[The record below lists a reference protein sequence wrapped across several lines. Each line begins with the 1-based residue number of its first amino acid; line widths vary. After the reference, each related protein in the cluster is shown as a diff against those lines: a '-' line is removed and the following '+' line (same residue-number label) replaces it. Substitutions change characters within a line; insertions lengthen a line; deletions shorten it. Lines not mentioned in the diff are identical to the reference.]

1 MTVDRERATAWLERE
16 RDLAIR
22 GHESPAQTPVT
33 RTKLLPVDWRLLERL
48 GAYGPHG
55 IWPAVP
61 ELARKLGVSDRTV
74 QRALAR
80 LEAAGRVERVAV
92 FERDEDPEWLKRG
105 RPISHARRQTSNTY
119 RLAVDA
125 RLAVTPEVAATCCE
139 QDGAPRVTGPGDT
152 TFDRLSRVSTAHTP
166 VTRPETDSSRV
177 TPGTRV
183 SSSSGACR
191 YQGPSEPIEIT
202 IEPPR
207 STLLDHDPT
216 VAEVLAALR
225 GGFGDVEV
233 LSWPPAP
240 YPTARGRLVTLTGRD
255 FHRAVDQLN
264 RDTCMHG
271 GCRPRQPCRRHRRR
285 TAPTSSPKPL
295 PQEG

>member
-1 MTVDRERATAWLERE
+1 MTVDRERLTAWLERE
-16 RDLAIR
+16 RELAGRGVTR

-33 RTKLLPVDWRLLERL
+33 RTELLPVDWRLLERL
-48 GAYGPHG
+48 GSYGPHG

-74 QRALAR
+74 QRSLAR

-119 RLAVDA
+119 RLAVGA
-125 RLAVTPEVAATCCE
+125 RLAATPHAACE
-139 QDGAPRVTGPGDT
+139 QDGTPRVTGPGDA
-152 TFDRLSRVSTAHTP
+152 TFDRLSRVSAAHTP
-166 VTRPETDSSRV
+166 VTQPETDSSRV

-191 YQGPSEPIEIT
+191 SCRYRGPPEPIEIP

-207 STLLDHDPT
+207 SALLDHHPG
-216 VAEVLAALR
+216 VSEVLGAIR
-225 GGFGDVEV
+225 RRFGEV
-233 LSWPPAP
+233 LVLSGPAS
-240 YPTARGRLVTLTGRD
+240 YRTA
-255 FHRAVDQLN
+255 HRRMIDLATESVSDLREAVDQLS
-264 RDTCMHG
+264 RDTCLDG

-285 TAPTSSPKPL
+285 TYARR
-295 PQEG
+295 QD